1 MRIVDLEHR
10 IGLDRATIR
19 YYEKEGLISP
29 VRQENG
35 YRDYSEEDKQSL
47 LKIKLLRQLGVP
59 LEKIKSIQQGSADFQ
74 EAILMQI
81 QILQQNKDGLQR
93 STQVCKLIHSDG
105 ASYQTMEVEYY
116 LKQLASIPLQYRQTA
131 PAPEYKYN
139 YSEPIK
145 REYHPI
151 LRLIARGIDLFLTV
165 LFLAFIQIVVLNRGV
180 HTIVIAPFSFLSM
193 LILVPVEAVCTWLFG
208 TTLGKWLMGIRV
220 MGCNGCKLA
229 LDQAFTRAWQVFR
242 YGCGFGFPV
251 WSLWCLYKNYRQY
264 QEEEMGWDEETEIN
278 YQKWSFKNVN
288 TLIVSLLIMI
298 GMIVTCVYAIKL
310 PRNRNSLMNVE
321 EFVENYNEFWEIE
334 GNNTEYNLNPNG
346 TLNDLYSGMEGGT
359 AVIHLG
365 ERSRD
370 IRYDFEE
377 EQVVGFRYQEVWKN
391 PIMADIL
398 PEEGRIAVMTLM
410 SSQKGQNL
418 DKLRE
423 CSNYLQAKVSEAAL
437 ADETEIV
444 LTYENIQITWM
455 VEKCGNLSVGEN
467 NQNKLWFNT
476 DSDENAT
483 LIITVEARLEQPVQQ
498 GT

>member
-1 MRIVDLEHR
+1 
-10 IGLDRATIR
+10 
-19 YYEKEGLISP
+19 
-29 VRQENG
+29 
-35 YRDYSEEDKQSL
+35 
-47 LKIKLLRQLGVP
+47 
-59 LEKIKSIQQGSADFQ
+59 
-74 EAILMQI
+74 
-81 QILQQNKDGLQR
+81 
-93 STQVCKLIHSDG
+93 
-105 ASYQTMEVEYY
+105 
-116 LKQLASIPLQYRQTA
+116 
-131 PAPEYKYN
+131 
-139 YSEPIK
+139 
-145 REYHPI
+145 
-151 LRLIARGIDLFLTV
+151 
-165 LFLAFIQIVVLNRGV
+165 
-180 HTIVIAPFSFLSM
+180 
-193 LILVPVEAVCTWLFG
+193 
-208 TTLGKWLMGIRV
+208 
-220 MGCNGCKLA
+220 
-229 LDQAFTRAWQVFR
+229 
-242 YGCGFGFPV
+242 
-251 WSLWCLYKNYRQY
+251 
-264 QEEEMGWDEETEIN
+264 
-278 YQKWSFKNVN
+278 
-288 TLIVSLLIMI
+288 
-298 GMIVTCVYAIKL
+298 
-310 PRNRNSLMNVE
+310 
-321 EFVENYNEFWEIE
+321 
-334 GNNTEYNLNPNG
+334 
-346 TLNDLYSGMEGGT
+346 MEGGT

-455 VEKCGNLSVGEN
+455 VEKCGNLLVGEN